1 MRPTESEGRGASAHP
16 VVSCLS
22 LTVTYINRIK
32 DLQSQIVKVL
42 TSGEERPAQA
52 RHVGPPRARASAS
65 VRPAVNS
72 NPQRSAQM
80 EDVAPWRTSSPTQ
93 GEARRSTK
101 RGQLMLTHQ
110 GSSKRP
116 SQARHVGPP
125 GEDPSSAQA
134 RSAHADTPGQFKET
148 FAGEARRPTR
158 RGPQFDPSEVSSC

>member
-1 MRPTESEGRGASAHP
+1 MRRVGPPRVRGKARWPSHLFYLP
-16 VVSCLS
+16 SS
-22 LTVTYINRIK
+22 
-32 DLQSQIVKVL
+32 
-42 TSGEERPAQA
+42 TSGEERPAQGEA
-52 RHVGPPRARASAS
+52 RRPTKGAGRAR
-65 VRPAVNS
+65 RPAQLSTRIPNDR
-72 NPQRSAQM
+72 PR
-80 EDVAPWRTSSPTQ
+80 WRTSPPGERCPTQ
-93 GEARRSTK
+93 GEARRPTK

-158 RGPQFDPSEVSSC
+158 RGPQFDPSEVSSCRHT